1 MTAMSESDFWK
12 NMWEQQYQKRQLEQ
26 KMSDAYKRR
35 AEVEMRK
42 RKKYQDILWSLV
54 MGLACGT
61 CLYAWIVILC

>member
-1 MTAMSESDFWK
+1 MTTMSESDFWK

-26 KMSDAYKRR
+26 KMSDAYRRR